1 MSQPA
6 LGAEL
11 PSQAFDL
18 ASTEPPSADPWKEPI
33 SVEITDTPTTAEN
46 VSFIFD
52 VYWGIFFDFFHSVC
66 YPSPD
71 FLLHQTLLEESS
83 MQDRE
88 PNSLL
93 NDPVD
98 VEGGLVAINP

>member
-1 MSQPA
+1 
-6 LGAEL
+6 
-11 PSQAFDL
+11 
-18 ASTEPPSADPWKEPI
+18 
-33 SVEITDTPTTAEN
+33 

-83 MQDRE
+83 VQDRE
-88 PNSLL
+88 PDSLL
-93 NDPVD
+93 NDPID
-98 VEGGLVAINP
+98 DDGGLVAVNPQIVDSPVRQMTDGKGVICSIYLSAADMN